1 MSAAKA
7 ATLFARP
14 QGELE
19 VTPLPQPPEI
29 GAPGRWL
36 PVSAPDAPP
45 VRPDAPERHPSLI
58 TAEAELDAQRIR
70 GEAELVLRRAELDA
84 ELIRQKA
91 EVKTELLHWDARAE
105 LVTRKAELDA
115 ELVTRKAD
123 LYAQHREAP
132 AELDAYERGL
142 RARPLRGRLMS
153 APILAIAVL
162 AALTSGL
169 WHGSLQPLV
178 SVILASA
185 AAAFG
190 VAYSVAILI
199 SSLRLVFGSYRS
211 GPHPGAAT
219 ALHLLVGVGSTRRG
233 RVPLE

>member
-1 MSAAKA
+1 
-7 ATLFARP
+7 
-14 QGELE
+14 
-19 VTPLPQPPEI
+19 
-29 GAPGRWL
+29 
-36 PVSAPDAPP
+36 
-45 VRPDAPERHPSLI
+45 
-58 TAEAELDAQRIR
+58 
-70 GEAELVLRRAELDA
+70 VLRRAELDA

-91 EVKTELLHWDARAE
+91 EVKTELLHWDARAELVTRKAELDAELVTRKAELDAE